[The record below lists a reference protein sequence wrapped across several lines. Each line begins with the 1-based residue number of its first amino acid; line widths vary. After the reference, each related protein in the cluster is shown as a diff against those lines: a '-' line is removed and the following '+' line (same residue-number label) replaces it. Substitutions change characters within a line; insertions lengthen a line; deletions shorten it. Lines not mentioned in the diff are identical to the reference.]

1 MGKQKKS
8 VLSKFCCWMHVL
20 AISLIHL
27 QVRLVVFFRLYD
39 GVICFFVNLK
49 VKIVDYSTKFSTEP
63 MNLNY
68 CKCCKKL
75 NQHLLVLRRMS
86 KSDEK
91 REILPYKGAPQC
103 YREDK
108 HAYLVQFLIV
118 CEK

>member
-1 MGKQKKS
+1 
-8 VLSKFCCWMHVL
+8 MHVL

-27 QVRLVVFFRLYD
+27 QVRLVVFFHLYD
-39 GVICFFVNLK
+39 DVICFFVNLK

-86 KSDEK
+86 TRTKNVRNYHTKEHRNVTEK
-91 REILPYKGAPQC
+91 TNTHI
-103 YREDK
+103 
-108 HAYLVQFLIV
+108 
-118 CEK
+118 